1 MSFFNDDSASFSGNE
16 PSSGQSDI
24 TITDS
29 NTIITTSTSSSSSR
43 PDFSTSIPNQPGF
56 KMDSSAYI
64 FKNDLFTKTLLPIDP
79 TKERQILLQCTT

>member
-1 MSFFNDDSASFSGNE
+1 MSFFNDDSTSFSGNE

-29 NTIITTSTSSSSSR
+29 NTIITTSTSSSSR
-43 PDFSTSIPNQPGF
+43 PDFSTSISNQPGF